1 MLAYT
6 YISKGRF
13 ELREKPVPEICGPRD
28 AVVKV
33 TLASIC
39 TSDLHIKRGFVP
51 RAAEGVTVGHELV
64 GVAEEVGSGV
74 KNVRPGDRV
83 CVNVE
88 TYCGECWFCRRGY
101 VNNCTDKNGGW
112 ALGCRID
119 GGQAEYVR
127 VPFADTGL
135 TKIPDGVSDERALF
149 VGDILATGYWAVKI
163 AEAEEGDAVLIIGA
177 GPVGLCAAMCARL
190 KNPSRMIVCEKDA
203 WRRAFAKR
211 LLPEAECVSP
221 AQLGAVASTLPR
233 GGADRVLECGGNAE
247 TFEMAWKYAR
257 PNAVVVIAAMYE
269 QPQVLPL
276 PDMYGKN
283 LIFKTGGVDGCDC
296 AEILKLI
303 ASGKIDASPV
313 ITHTFALKDIAAA
326 YELFESGADGVMKI
340 AVRP

>member
-112 ALGCRID
+112 TLGCRID

-135 TKIPDGVSDERALF
+135 TKIPDGVSDERALL

-190 KNPSRMIVCEKDA
+190 KNPSRIIVCEKDA

-221 AQLGAVASTLPR
+221 AQLGAVASALPR

-276 PDMYGKN
+276 TDMYGKN
-283 LIFKTGGVDGCDC
+283 LVFKTGGVDGCDC

-340 AVRP
+340 AVCP

>member
-101 VNNCTDKNGGW
+101 VNNCADKNGGW